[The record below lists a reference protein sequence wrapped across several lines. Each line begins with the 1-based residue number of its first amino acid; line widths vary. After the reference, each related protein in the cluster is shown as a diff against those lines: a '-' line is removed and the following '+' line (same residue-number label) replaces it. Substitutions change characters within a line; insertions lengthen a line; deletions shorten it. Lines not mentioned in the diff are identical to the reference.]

1 MSKDF
6 SYLRAIVICHGKS
19 EKQICDFIKSNLRIR
34 IHIESDKNGKK
45 SIQIT
50 SLMKTLTGQKFKT
63 LNKFINEFPDVKI
76 NSKKTKKF
84 LDDDFRIFIIM
95 DTDDC
100 NDEQKNAFI
109 NKTMF
114 EKHWAYKYIV
124 PIYNSPNLEYALT
137 KSKIPFEKKGEKRKE
152 EYIKIFPTKEKYK
165 NSETIQL
172 KDFYDNLKPNKTTNL
187 DEFIKFCLDIIN

>member
-1 MSKDF
+1 MSKQH
-6 SYLRAIVICHGKS
+6 SYLKAIAVCHGKS

-34 IHIESDKNGKK
+34 LHVESDKNGKK

-63 LNKFINEFPDVKI
+63 FDKFINSFPDVEI
-76 NSKKTKKF
+76 VHKKRKKS
-84 LDDDFRIFIIM
+84 LNDDFRIFIIM

-100 NDEQKNAFI
+100 TDEQKDDFI

-114 EKHWAYKYIV
+114 EKHCAYEYII

-152 EYIKIFPTKEKYK
+152 EYIKIFPTEEKYK
-165 NSETIQL
+165 RSETIQL
-172 KDFYDNLKPNKTTNL
+172 KDFYHNLKHNKSTNL
-187 DEFIKFCLDIIN
+187 DEFIKFCLDII